1 MFLCLI
7 YATENCDN
15 SGNKDREKCI
25 KKKFNSTFLE
35 AKVVSRE
42 GEKLKLGNFYSMVHS
57 KGIPMPLGDW
67 NRHLPSETSHHHHH
81 HHHHPS
87 VRDLG
92 LGPPHVGLH
101 HPNDFHPGNPLNM
114 AAAGLPAHSHPQV
127 LHHHATTLDSL
138 CYGAPPP
145 NYLTHH
151 LAEVPHPPPPPP
163 PPQQQQQQPQQQ
175 HQQPQPPAQQQQ
187 APSQPPA
194 HHHQQQQQQ
203 QQQAPSQQPV
213 PASVAGDENPTPA
226 LPVAPLPVAKVK
238 KEKKKRKS
246 QSSQSL
252 SVGQIVDI
260 GVTTDNKCP
269 QCFKL
274 FNTKGLL
281 TQHLLVHT
289 NVRRFPCDFCE
300 KAFKQKV
307 SSLSF

>member
-1 MFLCLI
+1 
-7 YATENCDN
+7 
-15 SGNKDREKCI
+15 
-25 KKKFNSTFLE
+25 
-35 AKVVSRE
+35 
-42 GEKLKLGNFYSMVHS
+42 MVHS

-67 NRHLPSETSHHHHH
+67 NRHHPSDAPHHHHHH

-92 LGPPHVGLH
+92 VGPPHGLH
-101 HPNDFHPGNPLNM
+101 HDFHPGNPLNM
-114 AAAGLPAHSHPQV
+114 AAGLPAHSHPQV
-127 LHHHATTLDSL
+127 LHHHASTLDSL

-145 NYLTHH
+145 NYLNHH

-163 PPQQQQQQPQQQ
+163 PPPPQQHAQQQQLPQQQQPPPPPTQQQ
-175 HQQPQPPAQQQQ
+175 HQHPPQQQI
-187 APSQPPA
+187 
-194 HHHQQQQQQ
+194 
-203 QQQAPSQQPV
+203 PV
-213 PASVAGDENPTPA
+213 SSGGEENPDPTSVT
-226 LPVAPLPVAKVK
+226 VAPLGAEVK
-238 KEKKKRKS
+238 KPKKKRKS
-246 QSSQSL
+246 SF
-252 SVGQIVDI
+252 SVGQVVDT

-307 SSLSF
+307 GPGVSNEKIMCFFMTCAT